1 VKQKNALQEVH
12 TFFYVEQIEQ
22 VVQQQKTLL
31 LLLFKNY
38 IYNKHLKAFERHKSL
53 TQHLNFSTYK
63 SSLN

>member
-1 VKQKNALQEVH
+1 MKQKNALQELH

-38 IYNKHLKAFERHKSL
+38 IYNKHLKAFECHKSL
-53 TQHLNFSTYK
+53 I
-63 SSLN
+63 